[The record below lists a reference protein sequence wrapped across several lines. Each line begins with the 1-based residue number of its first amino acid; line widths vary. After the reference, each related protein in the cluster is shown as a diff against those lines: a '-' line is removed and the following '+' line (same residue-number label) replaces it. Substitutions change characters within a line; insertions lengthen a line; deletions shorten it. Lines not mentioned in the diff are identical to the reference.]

1 VSSEDF
7 NTLFSLV
14 FVVVIATIGV
24 NTVEGAIEAGFAYVL
39 VQTVLTSDLPSQYSS
54 LLELLFGAGAIVYV
68 LHPEG
73 VVEVMKRFV
82 VERVLRR
89 DPETEAVA

>member
-1 VSSEDF
+1 
-7 NTLFSLV
+7 
-14 FVVVIATIGV
+14 
-24 NTVEGAIEAGFAYVL
+24 
-39 VQTVLTSDLPSQYSS
+39 VLTSDLPSQYSS